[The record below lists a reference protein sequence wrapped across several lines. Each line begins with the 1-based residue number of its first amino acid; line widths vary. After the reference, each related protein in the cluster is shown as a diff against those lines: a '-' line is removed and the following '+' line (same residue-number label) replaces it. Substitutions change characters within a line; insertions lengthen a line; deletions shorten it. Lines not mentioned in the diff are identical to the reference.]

1 MSAEVVSALA
11 FAVAAGVVLVLRP
24 HLSRLPALVQSGRSR
39 VVSGPPLA
47 GVAIFL
53 AVVVSA
59 LAFLPLEGVYRGILI
74 GLGVIAVVG
83 FLADSRGLSP
93 LAMFAGQLAAAIV
106 PVLYGV
112 SIDRFTFPLVGV
124 VANVPD
130 WLGQPLA
137 VAWILVFVRLVDF
150 VDGVDGLA
158 AAVCALAS
166 VVFVVLSLRL
176 DDRSS
181 AILCAIIAGVS
192 AAFLARNFYPARL
205 LLGHVGALVLGYL
218 VGVVTLAGLLKTAAV
233 VGVFFPL
240 AVLAVPALDASLVFR
255 RRLAPILGAD
265 AQDVERGLPGSS
277 RRVQEVLVLWVA
289 IVGACAVAS
298 GVIAF
303 RAHGTWHAGRTSV
316 VVALAVVALVSSAYV
331 IVLLEATRR
340 TRRAAGQG
348 GWERDERRFLVPGGR
363 GRREAA
369 GRARSRWRGDRDG
382 PLGRPDDAPL
392 HRGDPARA
400 RSRSLGDGAGPAAP
414 CHRSHPR
421 ARPRDLR
428 TAALLRRRAGGL
440 ARAHVHDAESAH
452 ARGRRRHP
460 HRPLLRRGPGPAARN
475 RGHPSRP
482 RAAGDASRRDPQLWN
497 VLKGD
502 MSVVGPRPLR
512 PRFFEELC
520 EEIPQYWQ
528 RLTVR
533 PGLTGLAQIRVDRGI
548 GWDEKL
554 AHDLEWIADRSMRLY
569 LLTAAQTVWRIVV
582 SVGRAAW
589 PGG

>member
-1 MSAEVVSALA
+1 MSAEVASALA

-124 VANVPD
+124 VADVPD

-255 RRLAPILGAD
+255 RRFGAD
-265 AQDVERGLPGSS
+265 PGRGCPG
-277 RRVQEVLVLWVA
+277 
-289 IVGACAVAS
+289 
-298 GVIAF
+298 
-303 RAHGTWHAGRTSV
+303 
-316 VVALAVVALVSSAYV
+316 
-331 IVLLEATRR
+331 
-340 TRRAAGQG
+340 RRARPAGLESPRPGGARPVGGDRGGMCRRLGCHRVPRPWHVARGTHVGRRRARRGRARVVGLRDRAARGYAADEARRRQG
-348 GWERDERRFLVPGGR
+348 GWERDERRFLVPPEDVGVATQPDELAPGGEAIAMARSAGLTTHRSTDVTLRALDLAVSATALALLLPVIAVILGLVLVTSGRPLFYAGERVGWHGRMFTMRKVRTLVDDADTRIGRYYGAALDQRLGTEVTRLGRVLRATISTRSRSSGTCSRATCPSWGR
-363 GRREAA
+363 GRCALGSSRSSA
-369 GRARSRWRGDRDG
+369 RRSRRTGSG
-382 PLGRPDDAPL
+382 
-392 HRGDPARA
+392 
-400 RSRSLGDGAGPAAP
+400 SR
-414 CHRSHPR
+414 C
-421 ARPRDLR
+421 
-428 TAALLRRRAGGL
+428 GL
-440 ARAHVHDAESAH
+440 A
-452 ARGRRRHP
+452 
-460 HRPLLRRGPGPAARN
+460 
-475 RGHPSRP
+475 
-482 RAAGDASRRDPQLWN
+482 
-497 VLKGD
+497 
-502 MSVVGPRPLR
+502 
-512 PRFFEELC
+512 
-520 EEIPQYWQ
+520 
-528 RLTVR
+528 
-533 PGLTGLAQIRVDRGI
+533 
-548 GWDEKL
+548 
-554 AHDLEWIADRSMRLY
+554 
-569 LLTAAQTVWRIVV
+569 
-582 SVGRAAW
+582 
-589 PGG
+589 